1 MNQPMWL
8 LWLAIVAILSD
19 GGIEAAY
26 PECGLKDDDFKI
38 IYDEKSCTRV
48 CDDCTGSGC
57 NATFPYMVSFCF
69 TNILRRLEIRWQPT
83 KVPKEFM

>member
-57 NATFPYMVSFCF
+57 NATSGAQFSQFNRVSGDAR
-69 TNILRRLEIRWQPT
+69 NIIVYL
-83 KVPKEFM
+83 